1 MNLQDKAL
9 LKILDES
16 ENKADNT
23 HVELPDT
30 FVVSI
35 KIIKEYLLNEYCCG
49 TSLNLINHLPSKS
62 VIIILEKGLVDKA
75 GLKLSHH
82 ESQ

>member
-1 MNLQDKAL
+1 MNEQDKAL
-9 LKILDES
+9 LKILEES

-23 HVELPDT
+23 HLELPDT
-30 FVVSI
+30 FVVGI
-35 KIIKEYLLNEYCCG
+35 KIIKEYFCCD
-49 TSLNLINHLPSKS
+49 TSLNLITHLPSKS